1 MVLKNFARIVIIM
14 VYKIMRRYKMRAI
27 KNMNLS
33 KRDTLKS
40 LFILGVSPSLLLKMQ
55 YNQSLDY
62 SFESEN
68 ILDNEPYYVSSH
80 KGRIEICH
88 LLQEEIEEYLRKG

>member
-1 MVLKNFARIVIIM
+1 
-14 VYKIMRRYKMRAI
+14 
-27 KNMNLS
+27 
-33 KRDTLKS
+33 
-40 LFILGVSPSLLLKMQ
+40 MQ